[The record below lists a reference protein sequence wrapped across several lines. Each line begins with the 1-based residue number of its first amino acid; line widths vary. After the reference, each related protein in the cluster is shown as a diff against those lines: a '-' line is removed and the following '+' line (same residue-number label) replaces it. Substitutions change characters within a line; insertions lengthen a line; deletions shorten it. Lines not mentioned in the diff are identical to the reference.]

1 VLLAPTGLQHR
12 VSAGWRADT
21 EKKGEVL
28 YNPGPCTGKLVSW
41 QALIWHQLMLRTP
54 CLARRLAEGTC
65 VSQHVCALL
74 HLSGQG
80 PAKTRLVFPK
90 SLAAVL
96 GSSTTYT
103 YGPAFI
109 QFNGANWLNAQT
121 FLATVTAVRG
131 PSALA

>member
-1 VLLAPTGLQHR
+1 MAPADAVHAFFGK
-12 VSAGWRADT
+12 AGWQKAHVT
-21 EKKGEVL
+21 H
-28 YNPGPCTGKLVSW
+28 
-41 QALIWHQLMLRTP
+41 A
-54 CLARRLAEGTC
+54 
-65 VSQHVCALL
+65 QHVCALL

-121 FLATVTAVRG
+121 FLATVTAVRQ